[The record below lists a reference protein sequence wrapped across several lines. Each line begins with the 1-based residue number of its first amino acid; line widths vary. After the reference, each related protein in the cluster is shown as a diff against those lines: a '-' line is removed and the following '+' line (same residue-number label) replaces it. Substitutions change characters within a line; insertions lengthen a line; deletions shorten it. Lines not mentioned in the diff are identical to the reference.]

1 MWGPRFMVF
10 RLDERHSHEKETA
23 GMNSIHALD
32 SIHVLRTIPSD
43 LLGEIIGL
51 FIFIED
57 SREP

>member
-1 MWGPRFMVF
+1 MVF

-43 LLGEIIGL
+43 LLGEIIGI